1 MIFIASQNIVE
12 ENSPGVGSNGGTCR
26 CPDGLTYA
34 VGDNQDDCA
43 SLACPNGE
51 TISCNRHEG
60 VWSHRKVTCASR
72 GKSPR
77 VQKRTSVFN
86 DDGPIQFMENIL
98 FCI

>member
-1 MIFIASQNIVE
+1 MIFIASENIVE
-12 ENSPGVGSNGGTCR
+12 ENAPGVGSMGGTCR

-34 VGDNQDDCA
+34 VGDNRDDCA

-72 GKSPR
+72 GKIP
-77 VQKRTSVFN
+77 
-86 DDGPIQFMENIL
+86 PISKANIGVK
-98 FCI
+98 